1 MKKLTI
7 TKVLNKS
14 TTQEQAHG
22 NYCLHAELS
31 NGSLIYVH
39 NVRYKATT
47 VSITYKPGKVKT
59 FSLNGLL
66 NGMYSEVIKQYYS
79 NFEEYSNN

>member
-7 TKVLNKS
+7 NKIINKS
-14 TTQEQAHG
+14 STQEQSNG
-22 NYCLHAELS
+22 NYCLKAELS

-59 FSLNGLL
+59 FALNNLL

-79 NFEEYSNN
+79 NFEAYSNN